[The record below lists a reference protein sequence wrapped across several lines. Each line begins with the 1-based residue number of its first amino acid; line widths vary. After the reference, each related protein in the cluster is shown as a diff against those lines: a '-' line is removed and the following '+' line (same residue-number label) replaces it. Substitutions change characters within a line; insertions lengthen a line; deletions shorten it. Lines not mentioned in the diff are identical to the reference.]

1 MEFISKLRKN
11 TGFENFL
18 YIVEE
23 LKELEKKYT
32 DTLINVEEFN
42 IIQDKLLYDI
52 EELQNFF
59 ESNAMDSLEHYFIIT
74 DIYFHYLNIIQNN
87 LI

>member
-1 MEFISKLRKN
+1 MEFINKLRKN

-18 YIVEE
+18 YVVEAI
-23 LKELEKKYT
+23 KELEKKYS
-32 DTLINVEEFN
+32 DVLINVEDFEN
-42 IIQDKLLYDI
+42 TQDKLLYDI

-59 ESNAMDSLEHYFIIT
+59 ESNAMDSIEHYFIVS

-87 LI
+87 II